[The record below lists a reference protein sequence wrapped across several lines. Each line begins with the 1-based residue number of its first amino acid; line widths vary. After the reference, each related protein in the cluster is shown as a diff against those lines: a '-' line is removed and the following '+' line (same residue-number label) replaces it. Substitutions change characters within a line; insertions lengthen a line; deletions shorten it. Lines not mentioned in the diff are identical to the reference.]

1 MHYCLYSPLTSSS
14 FWEADYFLK
23 LMQLITSHFNWNKFR
38 FSTQL
43 SRVSHVIKYQFKSS
57 EKHINNS
64 LIEHSTAQSIR
75 DFFFD
80 FLLKWPSFRFK
91 LPFYFSTWALKGIW
105 SQYNF
110 ISLTFRMKNR
120 EKNNEMPIWRTVKFY
135 WKAIFIAN
143 INFLPTRFSS
153 QSKTTT
159 WNGIFLYFGTDTSC
173 SELLIFQ

>member
-1 MHYCLYSPLTSSS
+1 MNIH
-14 FWEADYFLK
+14 
-23 LMQLITSHFNWNKFR
+23 
-38 FSTQL
+38 
-43 SRVSHVIKYQFKSS
+43 
-57 EKHINNS
+57 
-64 LIEHSTAQSIR
+64 TAQSIR

-110 ISLTFRMKNR
+110 ISLTFWMKNR
-120 EKNNEMPIWRTVKFY
+120 EKNNEMPIWRTIKFY

-159 WNGIFLYFGTDTSC
+159 WNGIFYILGQTLHVANYWFFTKISFFSFTNFETHKKKNQCFS
-173 SELLIFQ
+173 I